1 MPSVSISFMNNF
13 KGKVDGGTFKITVK
27 NINNL
32 PVLKAGDPV
41 YSNKKDNYVTTIIAI
56 DDNGKELKAG
66 TDWNKKAEYYYG
78 QNVTVMPGVH
88 IGDGAIIGA
97 NSVVA
102 SDIPPYTVAA
112 GNPCRVIRKRFDEEL
127 IAFLLDLKWWDWEIE
142 KIEENFEALSS
153 GNLSLIR
160 EIGK

>member
-1 MPSVSISFMNNF
+1 MGS
-13 KGKVDGGTFKITVK
+13 
-27 NINNL
+27 
-32 PVLKAGDPV
+32 
-41 YSNKKDNYVTTIIAI
+41 
-56 DDNGKELKAG
+56 
-66 TDWNKKAEYYYG
+66 AESHVIFTG
-78 QNVTVMPGVH
+78 
-88 IGDGAIIGA
+88 GDGAIIGA

-102 SDIPPYTVAA
+102 SDIPPYAVAA

-142 KIEENFEALSS
+142 TIEENFEALSS

>member
-1 MPSVSISFMNNF
+1 MN
-13 KGKVDGGTFKITVK
+13 
-27 NINNL
+27 
-32 PVLKAGDPV
+32 
-41 YSNKKDNYVTTIIAI
+41 
-56 DDNGKELKAG
+56 
-66 TDWNKKAEYYYG
+66 
-78 QNVTVMPGVH
+78 
-88 IGDGAIIGA
+88 GA

-127 IAFLLDLKWWDWEIE
+127 IAFLLDLKWWDCEIE

-160 EIGK
+160 EIGRLKAFCGKALSASVDRALCW